1 MESLYATYKQKRA
14 ITEKV
19 LRAIALF
26 RCIQY
31 NNACLHIPTFPLR
44 TLAPK
49 LTQRSTLHCGSVTRT
64 DGKIKLK
71 ILVTCKIFNL
81 PFSAASQ

>member
-14 ITEKV
+14 ITEKL

-31 NNACLHIPTFPLR
+31 NACLHIPTFPLR

-49 LTQRSTLHCGSVTRT
+49 LTQRSTLHCGSVTR
-64 DGKIKLK
+64 
-71 ILVTCKIFNL
+71 
-81 PFSAASQ
+81 AAEKSN